1 MKMRS
6 ITSSGRTICN
16 KCGFLN
22 VSGDHL
28 RILLENSMHK
38 LLWRTKNELDWMM
51 MQFLD
56 SELFWEKSAS
66 DTCMFCEFCH
76 YGVENCRIVKN
87 KFGPK
92 LFQPILYLVDITID
106 TELQSFLSRQIRS
119 ENLLFWR
126 KSNLIKLS
134 NKTDGQIDNN
144 VDFPTYQSRFRVII
158 I

>member
-22 VSGDHL
+22 VSSDHL
-28 RILLENSMHK
+28 RILLENSMYK
-38 LLWRTKNELDWMM
+38 LLWRTKNELNWMM

-56 SELFWEKSAS
+56 SELFWEKSDS

-87 KFGPK
+87 KWVSIRTQIISTNFIPRRYY
-92 LFQPILYLVDITID
+92 YLVSSRYLLDSIH
-106 TELQSFLSRQIRS
+106 TEHQSFMSRQIQS

-126 KSNLIKLS
+126 KSNK
-134 NKTDGQIDNN
+134 
-144 VDFPTYQSRFRVII
+144 VI
-158 I
+158 